1 MLFHWKQ
8 NHKQKDLGQ
17 GAGDNKVAGGARK
30 RLLVLIPPKAASSW
44 WPTDDAPLVAEI
56 ISLMVVSVS
65 KALDQKEMG
74 MLLVPCLMYIP
85 KLAKLSD

>member
-44 WPTDDAPLVAEI
+44 WPTDDAPLVAAI
-56 ISLMVVSVS
+56 LILMVVSVS
-65 KALDQKEMG
+65 KTTDLQGMG
-74 MLLVPCLMYIP
+74 MLLV
-85 KLAKLSD
+85 